1 MLLFTL
7 VSTVIFRVHPVW
19 ADVPSVKNIEVW
31 MSETDT
37 ILSIT
42 IRHASP
48 TSSHYV
54 DKVEVDVNG
63 TIQTIDLPPLPQST
77 VTFVHACKLKLNPA

>member
-1 MLLFTL
+1 MLLFAL

-19 ADVPSVKNIEVW
+19 ADVPIVKNIEVW

-37 ILSIT
+37 TLNIT
-42 IRHASP
+42 TRHASP

-54 DKVEVDVNG
+54 DKVEVDENG
-63 TIQTIDLPPLPQST
+63 TIQTIDLPPLPQPT
-77 VTFVHACKLKLNPA
+77 VTLAHACKLN